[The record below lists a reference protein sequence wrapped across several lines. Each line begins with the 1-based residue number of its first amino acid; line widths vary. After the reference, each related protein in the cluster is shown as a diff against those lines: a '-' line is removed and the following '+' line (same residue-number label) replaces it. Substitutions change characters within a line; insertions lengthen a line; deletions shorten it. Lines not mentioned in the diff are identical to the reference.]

1 MSGRESILRLRA
13 IWFFYLGGFGAV
25 FPYMSVYLKEVKG
38 LGEGEV
44 GLVLSALPLAS
55 LVARPIWGTVSDVT
69 GRRSHIIAALCL
81 VAGLLFWVFGRAEG
95 FLPLVAGMLGA
106 AFFAGA
112 VVPLVTAASFASLGA
127 ASQELF
133 GGVRLWGTVGF
144 LIGMELVGSVPRL
157 SPLSGE
163 PLLGTA
169 PFLWVAA
176 GGVVMAGVVS
186 LGLPARGDLAV
197 RAKAREARGLLRS
210 KNVLLVLG
218 AAFLMHLAIQGPV
231 QHLAIL
237 LRDLGGNVADIRNTW
252 RGMLLIEIPLVGF
265 SGRLTQWLGA
275 RGLVRLGL
283 AAEAVRWSVTAWAPG
298 LLSVEM
304 IQGLHGVGIAGIFL
318 GMPLLLESRVPAH
331 LRSSAQ
337 AYLAT
342 VGTGLGAVFSNQIFG
357 ALLERVGPRPPLF
370 ASAGLCAFLVVLLSR
385 RFSRRG

>member
-1 MSGRESILRLRA
+1 MSGRESLFRLRA

-38 LGEGEV
+38 LGETEV

-69 GRRSHIIAALCL
+69 GRRSHIIAGLCL
-81 VAGLLFWVFGRAEG
+81 VAGFSFWVFGRAES
-95 FLPLVAGMLGA
+95 FLTLLAGMLGA

-127 ASQELF
+127 ASRDLF

-144 LIGMELVGSVPRL
+144 LLGMELVGTVPRL
-157 SPLSGE
+157 SPLAQGR
-163 PLLGTA
+163 LLGTA

-176 GGVVMAGVVS
+176 GGVVLAGWVS
-186 LGLPARGDLAV
+186 LGLPIRGDLV
-197 RAKAREARGLLRS
+197 KRAKAKEARGLLASRQ
-210 KNVLLVLG
+210 VILILG

-237 LRDLGGNVADIRNTW
+237 LRDLGGDVADIRNTW
-252 RGMLLIEIPLVGF
+252 RGMLAIEIPLVGF
-265 SGRLTQWLGA
+265 SGRLTQWVGA

-283 AAEAVRWSVTAWAPG
+283 LSEAVRWSITAWAPG
-298 LLSVEM
+298 RLTVEM
-304 IQGLHGVGIAGIFL
+304 VQGLHGVGIAGIFL
-318 GMPLLLESRVPAH
+318 GMPLLLERRVPPH

-337 AYLAT
+337 SYLAT

-357 ALLERVGPRPPLF
+357 AMLEEAGPGPPLV
-370 ASAGLCAFLVVLLSR
+370 ASAALCALLVVLLSR